1 MLLFSGGMCIII
13 IIKRWVFNKLQGN
26 QDHTLSRA
34 DQLQKLWSSE
44 EGRLALFKYC
54 EAEFSVENS
63 KAYDDL
69 CKYKDIK
76 DREEKLN
83 LAKHVYTAYI
93 HDKNSLLLVNASQA
107 CKASLAEKMQK
118 IAANGEVDL
127 DTLFDELEV
136 EVRSNLQDTFSRF
149 LHSEAYA
156 KYKRKRSSFAIE
168 RAMKV

>member
-1 MLLFSGGMCIII
+1 MLLFSGGICIILI
-13 IIKRWVFNKLQGN
+13 FKRWLISMIKGN
-26 QDHTLSRA
+26 QDHTMSRA

-69 CKYKDIK
+69 CKFKDIK
-76 DREEKLN
+76 DREEKVN
-83 LAKHVYTAYI
+83 LAKHIYSTYI
-93 HDKNSLLLVNASQA
+93 HDKNSLLLVNASQE
-107 CKASLAEKMQK
+107 CKASTTEKMQK
-118 IAANGEVDL
+118 LSTERDSVL
-127 DTLFDELEV
+127 DTLFDQLEV

-156 KYKRKRSSFAIE
+156 KYRRKRSSFA
-168 RAMKV
+168 MDKNV